1 MSLEIIRLLLDFGLV
16 VLIWMIQRIVYPSF
30 LDYNTE
36 NLVVWHRKYISRLN
50 PIVIPLMFGQL
61 GITIYQIAKSFNL
74 YTVFSLVIIVLIWV
88 STFLQFVPIHSN
100 ISKGRVNEMMLK
112 ELVRK
117 NWTRTV
123 LWTLLFLSSLYWCL
137 IS

>member
-1 MSLEIIRLLLDFGLV
+1 M
-16 VLIWMIQRIVYPSF
+16 
-30 LDYNTE
+30 
-36 NLVVWHRKYISRLN
+36 
-50 PIVIPLMFGQL
+50 PLMFGQL

-100 ISKGRVNEMMLK
+100 ISKGRVSEMMLK

-117 NWTRTV
+117 NWTRTF
-123 LWTLLFLSSLYWCL
+123 LWTLLFLSRLYWCS